1 LKKLGWPVIFEVWM
15 HGKNRART
23 LKACAAQW
31 KKCKQTFTKFQA
43 TFKPFFAIIQ
53 AF

>member
-15 HGKNRART
+15 RGKNRART
-23 LKACAAQW
+23 LKAL

-43 TFKPFFAIIQ
+43 SFKPFLPLFKRFRQ
-53 AF
+53 F

>member
-15 HGKNRART
+15 RGKNRART
-23 LKACAAQW
+23 LKAL